1 MLKLKNRLPHPP
13 FQKSLHHIA
22 CQPQFFCLRTNVH
35 HQFIPGFAVVA
46 FKAFDPEAEIGIG
59 FVDDADALVGNLRP
73 EQGQSLTPPFFY
85 NLPSTT
91 IFRNSPEEIT
101 GTLGKGI
108 LLSTLKCA
116 SSVTIKLALPAMAQS
131 TNLSS
136 SGS

>member
-1 MLKLKNRLPHPP
+1 MFKGIE
-13 FQKSLHHIA
+13 FD
-22 CQPQFFCLRTNVH
+22 
-35 HQFIPGFAVVA
+35 A
-46 FKAFDPEAEIGIG
+46 FEAEIGIG
-59 FVDDADALVGNLRP
+59 FVDDAVALVDNLRP

-91 IFRNSPEEIT
+91 IFRNSSEEIT